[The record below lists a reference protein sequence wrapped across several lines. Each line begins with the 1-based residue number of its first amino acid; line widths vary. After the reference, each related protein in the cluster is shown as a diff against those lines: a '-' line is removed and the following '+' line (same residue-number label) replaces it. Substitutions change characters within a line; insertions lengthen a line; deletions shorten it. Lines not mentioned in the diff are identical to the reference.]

1 MILLKNLAIIFV
13 LLFTNYSSLLSDTF
27 DFMKAKR
34 PLAGKAGNIK
44 PPSFLAK
51 IYLIKE
57 IPKTLTQIMKISS
70 RQFDRVLL
78 FW

>member
-1 MILLKNLAIIFV
+1 MILLKNLVIIFV

-34 PLAGKAGNIK
+34 PFAGKAGNIN

-51 IYLIKE
+51 IYLIKK
-57 IPKTLTQIMKISS
+57 IPLS
-70 RQFDRVLL
+70 
-78 FW
+78 